1 MGHLFSKAIF
11 LAMLISHNQKLPDTF
26 YKIPEPLRETATII
40 VSGTYAQGRTPCMLR
55 PDGTRVWALDSWFTI
70 KRVYRG
76 EVRSKSIHINTAML
90 PKTEYINQK
99 FKPAQEYLVLL
110 RPVEETLKKLKTA
123 EGVSFWEALQNEE
136 IIAIMELK

>member
-1 MGHLFSKAIF
+1 MSHFLLEAIF
-11 LAMLISHNQKLPDTF
+11 LAMLTSHNQKLPDTF
-26 YKIPEPLRETATII
+26 YKIPEPVRETATII

-76 EVRSKSIHINTAML
+76 EVGSKSIRINTAML

-110 RPVEETLKKLKTA
+110 RPSEETLKQLKTT
-123 EGVSFWEALQNEE
+123 EGISFWDALHSEE